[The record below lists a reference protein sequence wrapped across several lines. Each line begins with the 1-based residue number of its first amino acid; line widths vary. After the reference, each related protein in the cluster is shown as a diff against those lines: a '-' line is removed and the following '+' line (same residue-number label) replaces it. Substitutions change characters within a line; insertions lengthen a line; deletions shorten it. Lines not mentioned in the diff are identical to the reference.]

1 MTQRGTRFG
10 KKGRAST
17 FGGLDLGQGTDYLH
31 FAGVDALT
39 SVSNGTIDITVTG
52 ITTLVSFVGCVEY
65 SGASPIFSMVKSLST
80 NVANVAVYSNW
91 LGGGTSLPAGISGTT
106 LHWWALGT
114 QA

>member
-1 MTQRGTRFG
+1 MTQRGSRFG
-10 KKGRAST
+10 KT

-52 ITTLVSFVGCVEY
+52 MTTLVSFVGTVQQ
-65 SGASPIFSMVKSLST
+65 SAATPVSMIIKSLSG
-80 NVANVAVYSNW
+80 NVANLAFYNNFAQ
-91 LGGGTSLPAGISGTT
+91 GGVTMAAGISGTT